1 MSRILPWWLAV
12 LLLTPVLPGA
22 PVWADTLVVANKSEA
37 TVSLVDLES
46 GEVKA
51 TLPTGV
57 GPHEVA
63 VSPAGEIAVVTDYG
77 ARQPGSTLTVVNVP
91 RAEVLRTIDLGEHR
105 RPHGIVFLGDDRV
118 LVTVEDNQAVIEVD
132 VTQGEV
138 VRTVKTGQEVSHMVA
153 VPSSG
158 ERAYVANIGSGT
170 MTALDLATGK
180 KLGDVATGE
189 GAEGVAVTPD
199 GSQVWVT
206 NRAADTVSWVDP
218 KTLEVVETF
227 ESDGFPIRAEVTPDG
242 RRVLVTNARAGDLTV
257 IDTKDRS
264 LRRVPLELPE
274 EAKPNTEDRLFGDRF
289 GDSTVPIGIEVAPSG
304 DRAFIAHANA
314 DVIQVLDLETWKTVG
329 VLDAGAEPDGMGY
342 SPVEVEA
349 ER

>member
-1 MSRILPWWLAV
+1 MPKIFIFSITLLSILVWW
-12 LLLTPVLPGA
+12 GA
-22 PVWADTLVVANKSEA
+22 PLAADTLVVANKSEA

-51 TLPTGV
+51 TLPTGT

-63 VSPAGEIAVVTDYG
+63 ISPDGKTAVVTDYG
-77 ARQPGSTLTVVNVP
+77 AREPGSTLTVVDVP
-91 RAEVLRTIDLGEHR
+91 AAKVLRTVDLGEHR
-105 RPHGIVFLGDDRV
+105 RPHGIVFLGDHRV

-132 VTQGEV
+132 VDKGEV
-138 VRTVKTGQEVSHMVA
+138 LRAVKTGQEVSHMVA
-153 VPSSG
+153 VPKAG
-158 ERAYVANIGSGT
+158 NRAYVANIGSGT
-170 MTALDLATGK
+170 MTALDLAKGA

-199 GSQVWVT
+199 GSQIWVT
-206 NRAADTVSWVDP
+206 NRSAGTVTLVDP
-218 KTLEVVETF
+218 ETLKVTHTL

-264 LRRVPLELPE
+264 LRRVTLKLPE
-274 EAKPNTEDRLFGDRF
+274 GAKTKTEDRLFGDRF
-289 GDSTVPIGIEVAPSG
+289 GDSTVPIGIEIAPSG

-314 DVIQVLDLETWKTVG
+314 DVIQVLDLESWETVT

-342 SPVEVEA
+342 SSVTVQGEGG
-349 ER
+349 

>member
-1 MSRILPWWLAV
+1 MPRILLPLLAV
-12 LLLTPVLPGA
+12 LLLAIALSPA
-22 PVWADTLVVANKSEA
+22 PLSADTLVVANKSEA

-63 VSPAGEIAVVTDYG
+63 ISRDGKIAVVADYG
-77 ARQPGSTLTVVNVP
+77 ARQPGSSLTVVNVP
-91 RAEVLRTIDLGEHR
+91 RAEVVRTIDLGDHR
-105 RPHGIVFLGDDRV
+105 RPHGIVFLSDDRV

-132 VTQGEV
+132 VARGEV
-138 VRTVKTGQEVSHMVA
+138 VRTLKTDQEVSHMVA
-153 VPSSG
+153 VPDSG
-158 ERAYVANIGSGT
+158 DRAYVANIGSGT
-170 MTALDLATGK
+170 MTAVDLTTGK
-180 KLGDVATGE
+180 TLGHVATGE
-189 GAEGVAVTPD
+189 GAEGIAVTAD

-218 KTLEVVETF
+218 KSLEVVETF
-227 ESDGFPIRAEVTPDG
+227 ESDGLPIRAEVTPDG

-264 LRRVPLELPE
+264 LRRVPLTLPE
-274 EAKPNTEDRLFGDRF
+274 EAKPKTEDRLFGDRF
-289 GDSTVPIGIEVAPSG
+289 GDSTVPIGIEIAPSG

-342 SPVEVEA
+342 SPVDVEA